1 MKNRMKTQLEIIKMN
16 EIKPNFSSLEREYGY
31 DRRTIKKYYEG
42 YAGKAKT
49 RERRSKL
56 DSYREEIEEKMQI
69 VGVTITGVYQYIVKR
84 YGYEKVGCYCNFYH
98 YVKKHEYV
106 RAKKEK
112 GHPRYETAAGKQAQI
127 DWKEDIRLKSRNG
140 TEYQFNIFN
149 YKLGNSR
156 YCHYVYKQNRRREE
170 VYESLIESFIEC
182 GGVPEEVL
190 CDNMSSIVDVEG
202 KTRKVNEKF
211 RQFAK
216 DFGFEIKLCKPR
228 HSYTKGKVESNN
240 KFIDWLK
247 PYDGEFGDEA
257 ELIDIIKVINK
268 TVNTQ
273 VCQGT
278 GVTPMLLFQDEKEYL
293 KPLPNEQI
301 IQYYLELDKPVQVQS
316 DSLVHYS
323 KKKYSV
329 SPEYIGKWVFV
340 KEESGFVNIYY
351 QEKVIASHMKAD
363 KKINYREEDY
373 MALMRASSSSEKI
386 DDYAKEN
393 LKMFDRL
400 L

>member
-1 MKNRMKTQLEIIKMN
+1 MKNRLKTQLEIIKMN

-42 YAGKAKT
+42 YEGKPK
-49 RERRSKL
+49 RRSRKSKL
-56 DSYREEIEEKMQI
+56 DEYGGEIEEKMAI
-69 VGVTITGVYQYIVKR
+69 KGVTMAGVYQYIVKK
-84 YGYEKVGCYCNFYH
+84 YGAERVGCYCNFYH
-98 YVKKHEYV
+98 YVRKHEYV
-106 RAKKEK
+106 TVKNEK
-112 GHPRYETAAGKQAQI
+112 SHPRYETAAGKQAQI
-127 DWKEDIRLKSRNG
+127 DWKEDISLRSRNG
-140 TEYQFNIFN
+140 AEYRFNEFN

-170 VYESLIESFIEC
+170 VFESLIESFSEC
-182 GGVPEEVL
+182 GGVPEEIL
-190 CDNMSSIVDVEG
+190 CDNMSSIVDIDG

-216 DFGFEIKLCKPR
+216 DFGFNIKKCKPR
-228 HSYTKGKVESNN
+228 HAYTKGKVESNN
-240 KFIDWLK
+240 KFLDWLK

-257 ELIDIIKVINK
+257 ELIDIIKMINK

-278 GVTPMLLFQDEKEYL
+278 GVTPMLLFQEEKEYL
-293 KPLPNEQI
+293 KPLPSEQI
-301 IQYYLELDKPVQVQS
+301 IQYYLELDKPVRVQP
-316 DSLVHYS
+316 DSLVHHS

-329 SPEYIGKWVFV
+329 SPEYIGKWVFI
-340 KEESGFVNIYY
+340 KEEAGFINIYY
-351 QEKVIASHMKAD
+351 QEKKIASHMKTN

-373 MALMRASSSSEKI
+373 IALMRASSSSEKI
-386 DDYAKEN
+386 DDYAQEN
-393 LKMFDRL
+393 LKMFDKL